1 MGVLLIFNLKEKNM
15 AFYVVNHKV
24 KNFGVWKEVYD
35 KFEPTREK
43 YGIKEHYAL
52 QSVEDPN
59 HVLVVGEGEL
69 AAIQKFLNS
78 GDLKSGMEDAGII
91 SPPEIFVGENKR

>member
-1 MGVLLIFNLKEKNM
+1 M

-24 KNFGVWKEVYD
+24 KNFDAWKEVYD
-35 KFEPTREK
+35 EFESTRDK

-69 AAIQKFLNS
+69 EEIQKFLNS
-78 GDLKSGMEDAGII
+78 EDLKSGMEGAGIT